1 MFSVAVGLPLLHLK
15 KKKIYFFF
23 LFKVSKM
30 TILIMTCSKLA
41 VLNKTIHDAFY
52 VSKDI

>member
-15 KKKIYFFF
+15 KKKNFFF